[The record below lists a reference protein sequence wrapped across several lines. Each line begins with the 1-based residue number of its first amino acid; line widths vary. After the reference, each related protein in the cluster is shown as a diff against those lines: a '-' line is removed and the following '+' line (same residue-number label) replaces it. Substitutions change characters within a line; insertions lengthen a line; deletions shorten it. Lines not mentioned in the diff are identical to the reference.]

1 LCEAEVRFLMEEE
14 WAQTASDVVWR
25 RTRLGLTMS
34 LSDVA
39 RLDEWMGR
47 ATRAPGPAVGQT
59 AA

>member
-1 LCEAEVRFLMEEE
+1 
-14 WAQTASDVVWR
+14 
-25 RTRLGLTMS
+25 MS